1 MHLSTLQQWS
11 AVRGAMQEGRQ
22 PRFTMGEVSP
32 VLNDL
37 LQKLFGA
44 FSLPDS
50 RENEYVMHCV
60 TRVITFVGAE
70 VSLLRTGPSHAA
82 AVPGQ
87 IC

>member
-1 MHLSTLQQWS
+1 MLQHWS
-11 AVRGAMQEGRQ
+11 AVLCILQEGRH

-70 VSLLRTGPSHAA
+70 VRPPGHTYPCHAA